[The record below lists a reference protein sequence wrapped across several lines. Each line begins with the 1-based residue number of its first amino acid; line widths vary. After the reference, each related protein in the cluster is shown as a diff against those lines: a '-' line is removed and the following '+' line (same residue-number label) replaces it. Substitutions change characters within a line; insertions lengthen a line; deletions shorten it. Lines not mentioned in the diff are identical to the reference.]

1 MNSDGTVKDCST
13 NTCYLTYPAALCQS
27 PCLNVDIDTIDIQSI
42 FMRVKIGSELIATG
56 LIENDYIPSS
66 SSMIELIVA
75 FENY

>member
-1 MNSDGTVKDCST
+1 M
-13 NTCYLTYPAALCQS
+13 
-27 PCLNVDIDTIDIQSI
+27 NVDIDTIDIQSI

-56 LIENDYIPSS
+56 LIEYDYIPSS